1 MQTDYDVNGTRL
13 RRKRKKKKEWVNIEN
28 AV

>member
-13 RRKRKKKKEWVNIEN
+13 RRKREKIKEWVNIEN
-28 AV
+28 IV